1 MLHIFVTTT
10 SDHGFNRIRTIHDIL
25 KLLEPAPTQGHSPY
39 LAHSQM
45 QRRWAVVFS
54 GDERLFLGTFIHWVW
69 QRIQKSIGAT
79 YRPRTARST
88 SPCPAFLPCRMTR
101 STPPWVTHSPGDSV
115 SYMQIGTMHTSTPPR
130 DPYVTHTYIHELH
143 LNTLRATH
151 SRTSHTWH
159 VYFPTKTWF

>member
-1 MLHIFVTTT
+1 MTGYQHFMLHIFVTTT

-88 SPCPAFLPCRMTR
+88 SPRPAFLASCHAAWPAQHLRESPTHLETRHPTCRSAPCTPVHLLETR
-101 STPPWVTHSPGDSV
+101 
-115 SYMQIGTMHTSTPPR
+115 
-130 DPYVTHTYIHELH
+130 
-143 LNTLRATH
+143 
-151 SRTSHTWH
+151 TWH
-159 VYFPTKTWF
+159 ARTYTSCT